1 MKMKIANLISG
12 TIDSTIET
20 MKTLAKI
27 LTIFAFAYL
36 SITITMIAIGK
47 MNFPISLYIASI
59 GILII
64 WTAAK
69 IIKLLRAKIL
79 S

>member
-20 MKTLAKI
+20 MKITAKV

-36 SITITMIAIGK
+36 SITITMIVIGK
-47 MNFPISLYIASI
+47 MNFPISLYIVSI

-64 WTAAK
+64 WTVAK